1 MSGVLRAAAL
11 GCLCA
16 AIVGCGAPASA
27 SAEGLA
33 AQAHADDGAWLPFAP
48 PPSAP
53 AAICLVDSGLNANPD
68 TAPQLLDRLALD
80 GGDPGDVSPVEH
92 GTLMAMEASAPLNG
106 WGMVGTA
113 PAAVRIVS
121 VRAES
126 VTDTLT
132 VGAYKQAIVE
142 CQALAERRPELRLK
156 VISMSIGFQSA
167 PSPEQLAELQ
177 DAATAA
183 RGAGLDLVAAAG
195 DEGSE
200 ALSYPAA
207 VPPILSVGAYGAMRL
222 PCAFSNGGGSV
233 SVLAPGCDLT
243 EASPATGTPI
253 DEYAGT
259 SQAAVVCAAAL
270 ASLRAYEPQLGP
282 AEAEELLTTTAR
294 GAGGLDIGAMFR
306 AAGLAYLVEAG
317 ARGEP
322 SSSPTPALPAAALE
336 RRPEPRLPR
345 PRVSLHHRGR
355 RWVLHLLNLP
365 SDVSA
370 IIRVARRLHGRPA
383 LGLRRV
389 TTRSTIRFRS
399 AGPLVVTVSYRA
411 RSTRVL
417 PSASRVLRAQ

>member
-1 MSGVLRAAAL
+1 MSGVVRPAVL

-16 AIVGCGAPASA
+16 AMVAFGAPAA
-27 SAEGLA
+27 TSAEGLT
-33 AQAHADDGAWLPFAP
+33 AQARADNGAWLPFAP

-53 AAICLVDSGLNANPD
+53 AAICLVDSGVSANPD
-68 TAPQLLDRLALD
+68 TASEVLDRLALD

-113 PAAVRIVS
+113 PSAIRIVS

-126 VTDTLT
+126 GTDTLT

-156 VISMSIGFQSA
+156 VISMSIGFQTA

-207 VPPILSVGAYGAMRL
+207 VPPILSVGAYYALRRQ
-222 PCAFSNGGGSV
+222 CSFSNGGASV

-243 EASPATGTPI
+243 EASPATGAPI

-259 SQAAVVCAAAL
+259 SQAAVICAAAL
-270 ASLRAYEPQLGP
+270 AALRAYEPQLGP

-294 GAGGLDIGAMFR
+294 GAGGLDIAALFR

-317 ARGEP
+317 ARREP
-322 SSSPTPALPAAALE
+322 SSSPTPISFAPAVE
-336 RRPEPRLPR
+336 PHPEPRLPL
-345 PRVSLHHRGR
+345 PRASLHRRGR
-355 RWVLHLLNLP
+355 RWILHLLNLP
-365 SDVSA
+365 GGASA

-383 LGLRRV
+383 LGPRRV
-389 TTRSTIRFRS
+389 TTRSTIRFLS
-399 AGPLVVTVSYRA
+399 AGPLVITVSYRA
-411 RSTRVL
+411 RSIRAL
-417 PSASRVLRAQ
+417 PSASRVLRAR